1 MRAVGGAQMER
12 LLESKAGAWGG
23 GGGWPRRPGGTVANS
38 GWGRDGEWRGPAAS
52 MLLTDRRALL

>member
-23 GGGWPRRPGGTVANS
+23 GGGGRGGLEGQWQIRAGVVTGS
-38 GWGRDGEWRGPAAS
+38 GGVLQPA
-52 MLLTDRRALL
+52 RC